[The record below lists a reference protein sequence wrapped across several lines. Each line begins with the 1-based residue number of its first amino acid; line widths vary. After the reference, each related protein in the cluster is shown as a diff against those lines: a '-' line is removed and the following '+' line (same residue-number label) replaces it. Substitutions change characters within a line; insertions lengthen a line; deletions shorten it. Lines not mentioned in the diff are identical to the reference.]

1 MSPGTLLLGWPKTWL
16 LRHVAEFS
24 IICKALSND
33 DDHGEEEV
41 LVTFNVSFL
50 KVIFCV
56 VSEAAFGSVS
66 VSGAPQRTS
75 KPTCTVSGASA
86 RLCWGD
92 VHG

>member
-41 LVTFNVSFL
+41 LVTFNVSF
-50 KVIFCV
+50 
-56 VSEAAFGSVS
+56 
-66 VSGAPQRTS
+66 
-75 KPTCTVSGASA
+75 
-86 RLCWGD
+86 
-92 VHG
+92 